1 MFRVYA
7 KVQSKNG
14 FMDVIKVI
22 NEGTIQG
29 AKEKFIKKVSK
40 DINGKISVYN
50 VIRIKWG
57 MTNGFWQTKWQNFTL
72 QTRKS

>member
-29 AKEKFIKKVSK
+29 AKEKFIEKVSK
-40 DINGKISVYN
+40 DINGKVSVYN

>member
-29 AKEKFIKKVSK
+29 AKEKFIEKVSK
-40 DINGKISVYN
+40 DINGKVSVYN
-50 VIRIKWG
+50 VIRIK
-57 MTNGFWQTKWQNFTL
+57 
-72 QTRKS
+72 

>member
-57 MTNGFWQTKWQNFTL
+57 MTNGLW
-72 QTRKS
+72 